1 MADDQISDEAPLL
14 CNESIQRHDD
24 INKKFNSKNA
34 KKIALCFVFWFI
46 VVHSCI
52 HLFYG
57 KYTISDLSIQ
67 HLSLIIL
74 FLSIFIKISFIFV
87 ARDSCKWLLSD
98 GRYKGDMGWQPY
110 GCMMHEY
117 SEL

>member
-14 CNESIQRHDD
+14 CNEPIQRHDD

-46 VVHSCI
+46 VIHSCI

-57 KYTISDLSIQ
+57 KYRNIKVKMYLTRKCY
-67 HLSLIIL
+67 
-74 FLSIFIKISFIFV
+74 IKIRTLKCFL

>member
-1 MADDQISDEAPLL
+1 MRLLIFANINIS
-14 CNESIQRHDD
+14 
-24 INKKFNSKNA
+24 
-34 KKIALCFVFWFI
+34 
-46 VVHSCI
+46 
-52 HLFYG
+52 Y
-57 KYTISDLSIQ
+57 
-67 HLSLIIL
+67 
-74 FLSIFIKISFIFV
+74 IFFV

>member
-1 MADDQISDEAPLL
+1 MI
-14 CNESIQRHDD
+14 
-24 INKKFNSKNA
+24 
-34 KKIALCFVFWFI
+34 
-46 VVHSCI
+46 
-52 HLFYG
+52 
-57 KYTISDLSIQ
+57 
-67 HLSLIIL
+67 LIETY
-74 FLSIFIKISFIFV
+74 FV

>member
-14 CNESIQRHDD
+14 CNESVLRHDE

-46 VVHSCI
+46 VIHSCI

-57 KYTISDLSIQ
+57 KYLYKIKLHSICN
-67 HLSLIIL
+67 
-74 FLSIFIKISFIFV
+74 SIFKYSYLLYFL

>member
-1 MADDQISDEAPLL
+1 MKVHTSWCFMFLVITM
-14 CNESIQRHDD
+14 
-24 INKKFNSKNA
+24 KFNN
-34 KKIALCFVFWFI
+34 FI
-46 VVHSCI
+46 Y
-52 HLFYG
+52 F
-57 KYTISDLSIQ
+57 T
-67 HLSLIIL
+67 
-74 FLSIFIKISFIFV
+74 

>member
-46 VVHSCI
+46 VIHSCI

-57 KYTISDLSIQ
+57 KYEISGST
-67 HLSLIIL
+67 
-74 FLSIFIKISFIFV
+74 
-87 ARDSCKWLLSD
+87 
-98 GRYKGDMGWQPY
+98 
-110 GCMMHEY
+110 
-117 SEL
+117 

>member
-46 VVHSCI
+46 VIHSCI

-57 KYTISDLSIQ
+57 EFKILLYKKASVLISRSIN
-67 HLSLIIL
+67 L
-74 FLSIFIKISFIFV
+74 
-87 ARDSCKWLLSD
+87 
-98 GRYKGDMGWQPY
+98 
-110 GCMMHEY
+110 
-117 SEL
+117 